1 MRVPNNVDFET
12 IGKCDGATAIIRPF
26 NSTLDWAL
34 EDSHGSRIA
43 SGTANSVPNAKIE
56 IRLQF
61 NKITG
66 LKKRWTWSINRFI
79 KNTQTVFDVNVYDLE
94 KLQANNDHLKNI
106 LYEQLNEITDLR
118 NENRILRDQLES
130 LKPENYLNT
139 KGLELLKI
147 ANDIISILNPV
158 K

>member
-1 MRVPNNVDFET
+1 MRAANNVDFET
-12 IGKCDGATAIIRPF
+12 IGNCDGATAIIRPF

-34 EDSHGSRIA
+34 EDSQGNRIA
-43 SGTANSVPNAKIE
+43 SGTANTVPNAKND

-61 NKITG
+61 NKKTG

-79 KNTQTVFDVNVYDLE
+79 KNTQTDLDCNIYDLQ
-94 KLQANNDHLKNI
+94 KLQANNEHLKNI

-118 NENRILRDQLES
+118 NENRLLRERLEN
-130 LKPENYLNT
+130 LKPEYYLNT

-147 ANDIISILNPV
+147 ANDIISILNPN